1 MRDLVK
7 VLLVT
12 LSLVGAG
19 CGSSSGGKDLAK
31 FEGVWSPASGT
42 FTETCPGGSGT
53 TTNQVTSA
61 LTWAGA
67 TTSDLVQTVPG
78 TGGMCLLHANVSADT
93 ATAVAGSMCTINTP
107 ATATSD
113 SFTDV
118 LSITSYTFV
127 ISPDGMTATEN
138 YSGTDAETDN
148 TANAS
153 GNCTF
158 TQTASYTKQ

>member
-1 MRDLVK
+1 MRDSVKALVMA
-7 VLLVT
+7 
-12 LSLVGAG
+12 LSLASVT
-19 CGSSSGGKDLAK
+19 CGSSSGGKDIAK
-31 FEGVWSPASGT
+31 FVGVWAPASGT

-53 TTNQVTSA
+53 TTTLVTDTE
-61 LTWAGA
+61 TWAMGS
-67 TTSDLVQTVPG
+67 TSDLVQTIPG
-78 TGGMCLLHANVSADT
+78 TSCVFHANISADT
-93 ATAVAGSMCTINTP
+93 AAGVAGQTCTVNTA
-107 ATATSD
+107 ATATAD

-118 LSITSYTFV
+118 LNISSYTFV

-148 TANAS
+148 TTNLS